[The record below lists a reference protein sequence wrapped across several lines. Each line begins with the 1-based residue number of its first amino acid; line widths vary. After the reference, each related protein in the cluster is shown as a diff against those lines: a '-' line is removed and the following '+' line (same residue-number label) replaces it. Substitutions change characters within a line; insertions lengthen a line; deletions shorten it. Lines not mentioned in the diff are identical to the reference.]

1 MRIAHIS
8 DLHFSFKYKRNNILK
23 TEELIR
29 RSVELGSDH
38 LIITGDISDNSEERD
53 FELLAKILETNG
65 LLSSEKAS
73 IVIGNHDIY
82 GGVQTAADIINFPSR
97 CLSTDYN
104 EKIKIFF
111 EYFGELFKNASFL
124 IGDSPFPF
132 VKKIG
137 HFLILGM
144 NSIDEYSR
152 IKNPFASNGKIH
164 KNERKKISGFFEDI
178 LLSDFRRIAAVH
190 HHFYADSTD
199 SKSSEAY
206 LWNKIENFTMK
217 MRGKKKMLKFFLEN
231 KFECVFHGH
240 SHEMKEYFRKGI
252 RFINAGASVDNGTEE
267 EAHLFLVDFFNSFCQ
282 SNIESVKIEPVEERE
297 FIIREAIAV

>member
-65 LLSSEKAS
+65 LLSSDKAS

-104 EKIKIFF
+104 EKIKMFF
-111 EYFGELFKNASFL
+111 EYFGELFRNASFL
-124 IGDSPFPF
+124 IEDSPFPF

-152 IKNPFASNGKIH
+152 IKNPFAS
-164 KNERKKISGFFEDI
+164 
-178 LLSDFRRIAAVH
+178 
-190 HHFYADSTD
+190 
-199 SKSSEAY
+199 
-206 LWNKIENFTMK
+206 
-217 MRGKKKMLKFFLEN
+217 
-231 KFECVFHGH
+231 
-240 SHEMKEYFRKGI
+240 
-252 RFINAGASVDNGTEE
+252 
-267 EAHLFLVDFFNSFCQ
+267 SF
-282 SNIESVKIEPVEERE
+282 
-297 FIIREAIAV
+297 